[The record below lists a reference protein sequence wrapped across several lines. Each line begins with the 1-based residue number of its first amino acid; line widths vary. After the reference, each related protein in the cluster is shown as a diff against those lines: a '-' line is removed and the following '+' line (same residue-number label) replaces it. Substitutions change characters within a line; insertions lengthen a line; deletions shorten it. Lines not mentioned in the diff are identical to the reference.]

1 MSESIQGIVS
11 KVSRKNGRGAIQF
24 ESSDIW
30 YGAFSVSQIGNATSG
45 DNVGFNFKVADKGG
59 RTYHNIVGSV
69 SPIDEATI
77 AQWKSRTTE
86 REEQSAVNGGGGNVT
101 AMPNANT
108 GYKALKPVELDRNRS
123 IIRQNALSNAVAC
136 LAAGIKEGK
145 SFSVD
150 DVIPLAKQ
158 FEHYTS
164 GDEDKQAQEP
174 EATTADWK
182 EAAEQ
187 LAAG

>member
-1 MSESIQGIVS
+1 
-11 KVSRKNGRGAIQF
+11 
-24 ESSDIW
+24 
-30 YGAFSVSQIGNATSG
+30 
-45 DNVGFNFKVADKGG
+45 
-59 RTYHNIVGSV
+59 
-69 SPIDEATI
+69 
-77 AQWKSRTTE
+77 
-86 REEQSAVNGGGGNVT
+86 
-101 AMPNANT
+101 MPNANT

-136 LAAGIKEGK
+136 LAAGIKEGT

-150 DVIPLAKQ
+150 DVIPLAKK